1 MKVMGY
7 MASYRKQ
14 NRKGFTLVEMLVVMA
29 VIAIIIGAMVK
40 IAGHVYDNAKKDNT
54 KNTIQLLVAALHEY
68 ENFHSQGRR
77 NFEFPLEPY
86 DVYYTADPA
95 LGDWNNFWS
104 TTPVFNVASV
114 KTDSHFTIVWDDN
127 VNLGSMRKALANI
140 EFLYLF
146 LDDVP
151 DCRKILNRI
160 PTDVTAN
167 ADNDSVVLA
176 GGEERPLIEVNDA
189 WGHPISYQTQ
199 GAGNFP
205 LLRSAGKDGIFENA
219 DDIHSSEM

>member
-1 MKVMGY
+1 MIGYMKVTMEQ
-7 MASYRKQ
+7 R
-14 NRKGFTLVEMLVVMA
+14 RRGFTLVEMLVVMA
-29 VIAIIIGAMVK
+29 IIAILIGAMVK
-40 IAGHVYDNAKKDNT
+40 IAGHVYDNAKKQNT
-54 KNTIQLLVAALHEY
+54 QNTIQLLVAALHEY

-77 NFEFPLEPY
+77 NFAFPLEPY
-86 DVYYTADPA
+86 DVYYTNDPA
-95 LGDWNNFWS
+95 LGDWNTFWPN
-104 TTPVFNVASV
+104 TTAIDVNIVN
-114 KTDSHFTIVWDDN
+114 TNSHFTVVWDDN

-176 GGEERPLIEVNDA
+176 GGEEKPLIEVNDA

-219 DDIHSSEM
+219 DDILSSEM

>member
-1 MKVMGY
+1 MKRT
-7 MASYRKQ
+7 AKR
-14 NRKGFTLVEMLVVMA
+14 RGFTLVEMLVVMA
-29 VIAIIIGAMVK
+29 VIAIIVGAMVK
-40 IAGHVYDNAKKDNT
+40 VAGHVYDNAKKDNT

-77 NFEFPLEPY
+77 NFAFPLEPY
-86 DVYYTADPA
+86 EIDPA
-95 LGDWNNFWS
+95 S
-104 TTPVFNVASV
+104 PRPVNVAGWKQFWLANYNIPANSV
-114 KTDSHFTIVWDDN
+114 IQGGHMAGSIWDD
-127 VNLGSMRKALANI
+127 VAGSDDIWMAHSNI
-140 EFLYLF
+140 ELLYF
-146 LDDVP
+146 ELDDVP

-205 LLRSAGKDGIFENA
+205 LLRSAGKDAIFENA
-219 DDIHSSEM
+219 DDILSSEM